1 MLRGRRGASRR
12 RPWKSTVL
20 RDLHISNLA
29 VLEQAAIE
37 FGLGFNVLS
46 GETGAGKSIVV
57 DSLALL
63 AGVRASSELIRTG
76 AEALSV
82 TGFFEPRGEAW
93 RRLLEDAGIEAEGN
107 ELVVRR
113 KMTRA
118 GRSRAFVND
127 RPVTLKLLAELAP
140 SLLRIH
146 GQREELGLVSPEL
159 QRTWLDRCGGKQAE
173 PLLGRT
179 AEAYAAWRRVAERLE
194 RLSGD
199 DRARREQ
206 IDFLRF
212 RISEIDAAEVVAGEE
227 EGLRQERE
235 VLRHSEAI
243 AGALAGSCELL
254 FEREGACQE
263 QLTQALRQ
271 LEEIEAWE
279 PQARAW
285 GEELE
290 ELRIRLGEL
299 EGPLRRRGGEVEA
312 DPGRLNAIEDRLAT
326 LERLFR
332 KYAPGTREV
341 LARRGE
347 MALELAELEGDAG
360 TLAELEAEAEA
371 TLAAYRE
378 VAGEL
383 SAARRRW
390 SERLVKEV
398 RRHLK
403 ELALGKARFAV
414 RFATRRRSDS
424 PLQVGGEAVELTAL
438 GYDQITFVFSPNPG
452 EELRPLAKVAS
463 GGELSRLYLA
473 VQLAA
478 DPRANRRHS
487 AGEVAGAGETL
498 IFDEVDS
505 GVGGAEAA
513 GLGAK
518 LRRLAQGGQVLAV
531 THLPQVASHADLH
544 FKVSKKVKKGRTH
557 TSVERL
563 GEDSRVEEVARMMAG
578 SEITELSLDHARELI
593 VGANG

>member
-1 MLRGRRGASRR
+1 M
-12 RPWKSTVL
+12 L
-20 RDLHISNLA
+20 RDLHIVNLA
-29 VLEQAAIE
+29 VLEEAAIE
-37 FGLGFNVLS
+37 FGPGLNVLS

-63 AGVRASSELIRTG
+63 AGVRASSDLVRTG
-76 AEALSV
+76 AETLTV
-82 TGFFEPRGEAW
+82 TGVFEPRDEAW
-93 RRLLEDAGIEAEGN
+93 RQALADAGVEAEGE
-107 ELVVRR
+107 ELVIRR
-113 KMTRA
+113 QVTRA

-159 QRTWLDRCGGKQAE
+159 QRTWLDRCGGAPGEK
-173 PLLGRT
+173 LLDRT
-179 AEAYAAWRRVAERLE
+179 ASTYAAWRRVAERLE

-199 DRARREQ
+199 DRARRER

-212 RISEIDAAEVVAGEE
+212 RLSEIDAAEVEAGEE

-243 AGALAGSCELL
+243 EGALAGACDLL
-254 FEREGACQE
+254 FERDEPCYD
-263 QLTQALRQ
+263 QLTRALRQ
-271 LEEIEAWE
+271 LEEIDSWE

-285 GEELE
+285 CEELE

-299 EGPLRRRGGEVEA
+299 ETPLSRRAGEVEA

-332 KYAPGTREV
+332 KYAPTSGEV
-341 LARRGE
+341 LERRQE
-347 MALELAELEGDAG
+347 MAAELTELAGDQS
-360 TLAELEAEAEA
+360 TLDELEAEAEE

-378 VAGEL
+378 TAAEL

-390 SERLVKEV
+390 SEKLVQRA
-398 RRHLK
+398 RRHLR

-414 RFATRRRSDS
+414 RFGVKKRGDS
-424 PLQVGGEAVELTAL
+424 PLVVGGEAVEFSEL
-438 GYDQITFVFSPNPG
+438 GFDQVTFVFSPNPG

-478 DPRANRRHS
+478 DPPE
-487 AGEVAGAGETL
+487 GESRGGGEGTAAAL

-505 GVGGAEAA
+505 GIGGAEAA

-518 LRRLAQGGQVLAV
+518 LKRLARGGQVLAV

-544 FKVSKKVKKGRTH
+544 FKVSKTVRKGRTH
-557 TSVERL
+557 TAVEPL
-563 GEDSRVEEVARMMAG
+563 SAQGRVEEVARMMAG
-578 SEITELSLDHARELI
+578 SEVTDLSLDHARELI